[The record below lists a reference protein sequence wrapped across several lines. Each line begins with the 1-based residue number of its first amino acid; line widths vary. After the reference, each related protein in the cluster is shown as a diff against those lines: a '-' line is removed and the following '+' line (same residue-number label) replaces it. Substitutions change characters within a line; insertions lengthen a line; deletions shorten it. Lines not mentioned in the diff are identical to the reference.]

1 MVTRP
6 YAGRR
11 SVRCAADA
19 TKAAERRRRTP
30 AGETTKSNA
39 GTFNPAGDNAA
50 SDNPTDDNP
59 TDDNPTDDN
68 PTDDVSTSHVP
79 AGDNAAGHFLARD
92 ASGRHNALERSRA
105 DLR

>member
-1 MVTRP
+1 VVTRP

-59 TDDNPTDDN
+59 TDD
-68 PTDDVSTSHVP
+68 VSASHVP

>member
-59 TDDNPTDDN
+59 TDD
-68 PTDDVSTSHVP
+68 VSTSHVP

>member
-59 TDDNPTDDN
+59 TDD
-68 PTDDVSTSHVP
+68 VSASHVP
-79 AGDNAAGHFLARD
+79 AGDNAVQRSGALGDELGIPGHAG
-92 ASGRHNALERSRA
+92 RA
-105 DLR
+105 QLTGPS

>member
-1 MVTRP
+1 M
-6 YAGRR
+6 
-11 SVRCAADA
+11 SAAYSFSFG
-19 TKAAERRRRTP
+19 
-30 AGETTKSNA
+30 GEVNGTFCIP

-50 SDNPTDDNP
+50 S
-59 TDDNPTDDN
+59 DNPTDDN

-79 AGDNAAGHFLARD
+79 AGDNAAGYFLARD

>member
-59 TDDNPTDDN
+59 TDD
-68 PTDDVSTSHVP
+68 VSTSHVP
-79 AGDNAAGHFLARD
+79 AGDNAAGYFLARD